1 MNKKE
6 VDRMLP
12 KAYTVINETIAE
24 NGRVESGFRG
34 QISTFGAAITMGS
47 LLSTVSF
54 FSEQAGGAVDRAQI
68 TKAICQIIGE
78 TTNDQVDLFDF
89 LKGEIYPAGH
99 YSWEKEQYYKEKVV
113 NAVIALKLAL
123 NLFDIDRE
131 AS

>member
-24 NGRVESGFRG
+24 NGQVERGFRG
-34 QISTFGAAITMGS
+34 QISTFGAAISMGS
-47 LLSTVSF
+47 LLSAVSF
-54 FSEQAGGAVDRAQI
+54 FSEQAGSAVDRAKI
-68 TKAICQIIGE
+68 TKAIHGIICG
-78 TTNDQVDLFDF
+78 TNDNNQELFDF
-89 LKGEIYPAGH
+89 LNGEIYPGGK
-99 YSWEKEQYYKEKVV
+99 YSWESEQYYKEKVV

-123 NLFDIDRE
+123 KLFDIDRE